1 MRGSSVRGE
10 RDSGGDRD
18 NVPRRQP
25 TMHLRDSHTVPSILE
40 TRTLNQSDMHYRDSN
55 TEYLP
60 SCISETHTLLYT
72 MHPRDLCVQP
82 TMQIVRFL

>member
-25 TMHLRDSHTVPSILE
+25 TMHLRDSHTAPSILE
-40 TRTLNQSDMHYRDSN
+40 TRTLYQSDKHFRDSN
-55 TEYLP
+55 TIYTIMYLRD
-60 SCISETHTLLYT
+60 SHTAV
-72 MHPRDLCVQP
+72 HHAS
-82 TMQIVRFL
+82 

>member
-40 TRTLNQSDMHYRDSN
+40 TRTLYQSDKHFRDSN
-55 TEYLP
+55 TIYTIMYLID
-60 SCISETHTLLYT
+60 SHTAVHYAS
-72 MHPRDLCVQP
+72 
-82 TMQIVRFL
+82 

>member
-40 TRTLNQSDMHYRDSN
+40 TRTLYQSDKHFRDSN
-55 TEYLP
+55 TIYIYHHASQRL
-60 SCISETHTLLYT
+60 THCTK
-72 MHPRDLCVQP
+72 HIRDSHTVP
-82 TMQIVRFL
+82 K

>member
-25 TMHLRDSHTVPSILE
+25 TMHLRDSHTVPCILE
-40 TRTLNQSDMHYRDSN
+40 TRTLYKGTCVCDLPGTSQDSIH
-55 TEYLP
+55 
-60 SCISETHTLLYT
+60 S
-72 MHPRDLCVQP
+72 
-82 TMQIVRFL
+82 IVS